1 MVMVLAPE
9 VLCPR
14 RDSTNQEVR
23 EGKGEDRKGDRKEE
37 PGTKERRL
45 AGPGRGLE
53 VIGRQKIAQ
62 VKIKPPKALKG
73 G

>member
-23 EGKGEDRKGDRKEE
+23 DGKGEDRGERGGARSSGEAAGRSRKRTWSNR
-37 PGTKERRL
+37 PTHG
-45 AGPGRGLE
+45 
-53 VIGRQKIAQ
+53 
-62 VKIKPPKALKG
+62 
-73 G
+73 